1 MSPIILPA
9 SAARPI
15 ERRPGPQT
23 LITAAV
29 LACLLAIAA
38 GLVWTQS
45 RFNPAVVNFLQGEA
59 ARARGP
65 AAAPAAAEPI
75 LPLSEGM
82 SALTPAEHF
91 DRETLSDK
99 IDGKAELY
107 LSAGFLRLDCQRLAL
122 AAQPE
127 LWVEVFLYDM
137 GSFENAYAVFS
148 AQRRADA
155 AMLDFAEFAYRA
167 ENALFFVHGPFYTEM
182 IASGTDERLRTSMD
196 ALARAF
202 ILGRPVAQAAIA
214 ERGLFPKTG
223 LVETSISLI
232 PADAF
237 GVAGL
242 DRVFT
247 ATYRKPAGAELTA
260 FLSRRS
266 DPQEAAALAGAYVDF
281 LKTYGGEVKA
291 SDEPVP
297 GGTVVAILD
306 MFEVVFSQGPFLAG
320 IHEAPDRDQAVTL
333 AKELAAK
340 LKEVP
345 GAR

>member
-1 MSPIILPA
+1 MPDARSNLAP
-9 SAARPI
+9 SAPEAHSGRETI
-15 ERRPGPQT
+15 VA
-23 LITAAV
+23 LCV
-29 LACLLAIAA
+29 LASLALIAA
-38 GLVWTQS
+38 GMAMVQS
-45 RFNPAVVNFLQGEA
+45 RFNPAVLNFLQGTADRAKGTA
-59 ARARGP
+59 ALP
-65 AAAPAAAEPI
+65 ATVGPI
-75 LPLSEGM
+75 LPLPEGI
-82 SALTPAEHF
+82 SPLTPAERF

-107 LSAGFLRLDCQRLAL
+107 LSAGFVRLDCQRLTL
-122 AAQPE
+122 AGQPD
-127 LWVEVFLYDM
+127 LWIEVFIYDM

-155 AMLDFAEFAYRA
+155 TMLDFAEFAYRA
-167 ENALFFVHGPFYTEM
+167 ENALFFVHGPSYLEM
-182 IASGTDERLRTSMD
+182 IASGTDDRLRASVD

-266 DPQEAAALAGAYVDF
+266 DPQEAAALASAYVDF

-297 GGTVVAILD
+297 GGAVVAILD

>member
-1 MSPIILPA
+1 MPETVSNHNAPVSGHRPRLQARI
-9 SAARPI
+9 AAA
-15 ERRPGPQT
+15 T
-23 LITAAV
+23 

-38 GLVWTQS
+38 GLLWAQS

-59 ARARGP
+59 VRAKGP
-65 AAAPAAAEPI
+65 AAAPATAEPI
-75 LPLSEGM
+75 LPLPEGLT
-82 SALTPAEHF
+82 ALTPVERF

-107 LSAGFLRLDCQRLAL
+107 LSAGFVRLDCQRLAL
-122 AAQPE
+122 TAQPD
-127 LWVEVFLYDM
+127 LWVELFLYDM

-167 ENALFFVHGPFYTEM
+167 ENALFFVHGPFYLEV
-182 IASGTDERLRTSMD
+182 IASGTDDRLRTSTD

-202 ILGRPVAQAAIA
+202 ILSRPVAQAAIA

-223 LVETSISLI
+223 LVEASISLI

-247 ATYRKPAGAELTA
+247 ATYQTPAGAPLTA
-260 FLSRRS
+260 FLSRRA
-266 DPQEAAALAGAYVDF
+266 DPQEAAARASAYVDF
-281 LKTYGGEVKA
+281 LKAYGGEVKA
-291 SDEPVP
+291 LDEPVP
-297 GGTVVAILD
+297 GGAVVAILD
-306 MFEVVFSQGPFLAG
+306 MVEVVFSQGPFLAG
-320 IHEAPDRDQAVTL
+320 VHEAPDREQAVML
-333 AKELAAK
+333 ARELAAK

>member
-1 MSPIILPA
+1 M
-9 SAARPI
+9 
-15 ERRPGPQT
+15 
-23 LITAAV
+23 
-29 LACLLAIAA
+29 ACLIAIAA

-59 ARARGP
+59 ARAKGP
-65 AAAPAAAEPI
+65 APATAEPI
-75 LPLSEGM
+75 LTLPEGM
-82 SALTPAEHF
+82 TALTPAEHF
-91 DRETLSDK
+91 DRDTLSDK

-107 LSAGFLRLDCQRLAL
+107 LSAGFVRLDCQRLAL

-127 LWVEVFLYDM
+127 LWVEAFLYDM

-155 AMLDFAEFAYRA
+155 LMLELAEFAYRA
-167 ENALFFVHGPFYTEM
+167 ENALFFVHGPFYVEM
-182 IASGTDERLRTSMD
+182 IASGTEDPLAASMD

-202 ILGRPVAQAAIA
+202 ILSRPVAQAAIA

-237 GVAGL
+237 GVAGF

-247 ATYRKPAGAELTA
+247 ATYRTPTGAELTA
-260 FLSRRS
+260 FLSRRA
-266 DPQEAAALAGAYVDF
+266 DPQEAAARADAYVDF
-281 LKTYGGEVKA
+281 LKTYGGEVQA
-291 SDEPVP
+291 TGEPVP
-297 GGTVVAILD
+297 GGAVVAILD
-306 MFEVVFSQGPFLAG
+306 MFEVVFSHGPFLAG

-333 AKELAAK
+333 ARELAAK

>member
-1 MSPIILPA
+1 MSETCSNRIA
-9 SAARPI
+9 Q
-15 ERRPGPQT
+15 RPGNRPGRQT
-23 LITAAV
+23 RIALSA

-38 GLVWTQS
+38 GLLWSQS
-45 RFNPAVVNFLQGEA
+45 RFNPAVVNFLQGA
-59 ARARGP
+59 ADRAKGLP
-65 AAAPAAAEPI
+65 AAPVSAEPI
-75 LPLSEGM
+75 LPLSEGL
-82 SALTPAEHF
+82 SPLTPPEHF

-107 LSAGFLRLDCQRLAL
+107 LSAGFVRLDCQRLAL
-122 AAQPE
+122 ADRPD
-127 LWVEVFLYDM
+127 LWVEVFIYDM

-167 ENALFFVHGPFYTEM
+167 ENALFFVHGPFYLEM
-182 IASGTDERLRTSMD
+182 IASGTDDRLRTSMD

-202 ILGRPVAQAAIA
+202 IRSRAVAQAAIA
-214 ERGLFPKTG
+214 EHDLFPKSG
-223 LVETSISLI
+223 RVENSIRLI

-247 ATYRKPAGAELTA
+247 ATYTLGGAEVTA
-260 FLSRRS
+260 FLSRRA
-266 DPQEAAALAGAYVDF
+266 DAQQAAAQAGAYVDF

-306 MFEVVFSQGPFLAG
+306 MVEVVFAQGPFMAG
-320 IHEAPDRDQAVTL
+320 VHEAPDRDRTL
-333 AKELAAK
+333 MLARELAAR